1 MERGKDFLKFLGTG
15 GARVVVFKQLRASG
29 GLWLELKGKRILI
42 DPGPGALLRALSSHP
57 RLDPTKLDGIILTHR
72 HLDHSADVNVMIE
85 AMTEGGWHK
94 RGILF
99 APQDA
104 LEDDPVV
111 LKYLRNYLKDI
122 HILKEGGTYK
132 LDGLTFRT
140 PLRHLHDVETYGL
153 IIDERIGLISDT
165 FFFPAL
171 LETYKDLEILVINVV
186 RAQERDER
194 IKHLTIPDVKEIL
207 RETKPQKA
215 ILTHFGMTILKMGPS
230 KLAQEL
236 SQELGL
242 PVIAATDGMT
252 LNLL

>member
-1 MERGKDFLKFLGTG
+1 MERGRDFLKFLGTG

-29 GLWLELKGKRILI
+29 GLWLELKGKRVLI
-42 DPGPGALLRALSSHP
+42 DPGPGALLRALSSRP
-57 RLDPTKLDGIILTHR
+57 PLDPTKLDGVILTHR
-72 HLDHSADVNVMIE
+72 HLDHSADVNVIIE

-111 LKYLRNYLKDI
+111 LRYLRSYLKDI
-122 HILKEGGTYK
+122 QILKEGGTYS
-132 LDGLTFRT
+132 LDGLSFRT

-153 IIDERIGLISDT
+153 IIEERIGLISDT

-171 LETYKDLEILVINVV
+171 FEVYKGLEILVINVV

-207 RETKPQKA
+207 KETRPQKA

-230 KLAQEL
+230 KLAQAL
-236 SQELGL
+236 SQELSL
-242 PVIAATDGMT
+242 QVIAATDGMT
-252 LNLL
+252 LNL

>member
-29 GLWLELKGKRILI
+29 GLWLELKGKRLLI
-42 DPGPGALLRALSSHP
+42 DPGPGALLRALSSRP
-57 RLDPTKLDGIILTHR
+57 RLDPTKLDAIILTHR

-94 RGILF
+94 RGVLF
-99 APQDA
+99 CPQDA

-111 LKYLRNYLKDI
+111 LRYLRNYLKDI
-122 HILKEGGTYK
+122 QILKEGGTYK

-153 IIDERIGLISDT
+153 IIEERIGLISDT

-171 LETYKDLEILVINVV
+171 FEAYKGLEILVINVV

-215 ILTHFGMTILKMGPS
+215 ILTHFGMTILKIGPS

-236 SQELGL
+236 SRELGL
-242 PVIAATDGMT
+242 QVIAATDGMS
-252 LNLL
+252 LNL